1 MSPLGNPQI
10 QYPDAL
16 AAIGRFIATQH
27 LTNVCVMEFE
37 NGVIVT
43 GSILYETGESYNRRL
58 ETHILSE
65 EDLRRMIRGR

>member
-10 QYPDAL
+10 QYPDAM
-16 AAIGRFIATQH
+16 AAIGRFIATQR